1 MKRILIAST
10 FALSLLIA
18 SQVSAA
24 SITITKL
31 GNNTWKPPY
40 GVSEVYIDACGGGG
54 GGGGGR
60 KVKASGGG
68 AGGSGEWVKNY
79 RLPVSYGHALTI
91 FIPKGGVAGT
101 GGGGD
106 GGDGEDL
113 KITGGIASFPSLNGG
128 GGGPGAGALF
138 PGLGGLGGGRNG
150 VGGLGAGPLAGGI
163 KRDNKTIPRFNDTG
177 GGAGGGNGGGDDPI
191 MPGTPLAASYGFSNG
206 IFKSL
211 GPGSG
216 ASAGGGGAP
225 SPFGNGGQ
233 GGDTAPATAGGAP
246 TIGYCGGG
254 GGGGPDPMTGPG
266 GAGAQGVIT
275 LRWNSG
281 PAL

>member
-10 FALSLLIA
+10 FALSLLIT

-79 RLPVSYGHALTI
+79 RLPVSYGYDLTI

-106 GGDGEDL
+106 GG
-113 KITGGIASFPSLNGG
+113 GGVTCGRVVWIHWKQWI
-128 GGGPGAGALF
+128 LF
-138 PGLGGLGGGRNG
+138 SNRPRWEQYSVL
-150 VGGLGAGPLAGGI
+150 
-163 KRDNKTIPRFNDTG
+163 DNQVHRVDIIVVNPESEV
-177 GGAGGGNGGGDDPI
+177 
-191 MPGTPLAASYGFSNG
+191 LAAVGY
-206 IFKSL
+206 
-211 GPGSG
+211 
-216 ASAGGGGAP
+216 
-225 SPFGNGGQ
+225 Q
-233 GGDTAPATAGGAP
+233 RP
-246 TIGYCGGG
+246 TH
-254 GGGGPDPMTGPG
+254 PDWP
-266 GAGAQGVIT
+266 
-275 LRWNSG
+275 
-281 PAL
+281 